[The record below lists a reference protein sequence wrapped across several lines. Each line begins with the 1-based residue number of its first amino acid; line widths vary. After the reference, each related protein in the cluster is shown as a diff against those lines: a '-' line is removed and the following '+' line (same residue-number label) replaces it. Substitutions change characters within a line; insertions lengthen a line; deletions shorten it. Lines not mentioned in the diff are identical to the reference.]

1 MIPVVVV
8 VEVCRGVECLGG
20 EADAGSGFPR
30 VPSEGGVFVFFK
42 EVAFRVRPL
51 HDVLVCV
58 VEEEGGGIAIGSC
71 EDDIQSCIE
80 WLPGVAQGDDA
91 VVQRIQLLDA
101 LEAIVNE
108 KGPGSQDV
116 ARVHA
121 LLDSSSHVVV
131 LEGQAVAAPV
141 CLDHEKEVFRS

>member
-1 MIPVVVV
+1 MVVVV
-8 VEVCRGVECLGG
+8 IDGGQCIEGLGG
-20 EADAGSGFPR
+20 KTYVRAGR
-30 VPSEGGVFVFFK
+30 VGVFT
-42 EVAFRVRPL
+42 EWRVGIVLLERSVVTGLL

-80 WLPGVAQGDDA
+80 WLPGVEQGEDA

-101 LEAIVNE
+101 LEAIVDE

-141 CLDHEKEVFRS
+141 CLDHEKEAFRS